1 MKDPKQKKP
10 IYLPFMIIGGILT
23 AIGAML
29 SGIILIVLSS
39 FDYGLSGGEII
50 AVMSPTLIIFAL
62 GVYLLIVGIIRCT
75 ARAKQENQV
84 RQAENS
90 PAMKQAE
97 LETEREQDRK
107 KYIDSVFELES
118 KLNEMQ
124 KKYTESGFADYE
136 TAQKKLAGISTEIAD
151 AVESRAQIQGEID
164 NLYAEAAKADKRAK
178 TASNKA
184 AQLVELCNAFK
195 AMLKKNDE
203 IPNTYI
209 TIPNFTDEEILTL
222 CPTVEMK
229 IHSMDVRDLQK
240 EFRANDKRIDEVTE
254 AYRGRYTS
262 KSNQAL
268 YSLMVIAL
276 RSELQNILYNLKYQ
290 KLEQGIDTVKV
301 MTTKYLRIA
310 CEGNQ
315 SIAPTMVK
323 FIGEI
328 EYLFITS
335 VKIEYDYYV
344 RKEQARQE
352 QLAIREQ
359 MRQEAEERKALEAE
373 RKKVEQ
379 EEQKF
384 KNQIEDVN
392 TKLSTAEGSEADEL
406 RKRLLE
412 LEAQLSNVTQKRE
425 DIVNLQNGKAG
436 NVYIISNLG
445 SFGENVFKI
454 GMTRRLD
461 PQERVDEL
469 GSASVPFGFDVH
481 SFIFSDDAVGLEN
494 ELHKR
499 LNEKRVNKVNMRKEF
514 FNVSL
519 DELEALTREISP
531 TSEFRRTMA
540 AEEYRQSISGGT
552 NYEDVTV
559 SDDDEE
565 EDDSTVA

>member
-1 MKDPKQKKP
+1 MSTMKKKKSTENYF
-10 IYLPFMIIGGILT
+10 IVGGTFTFFGALMIT
-23 AIGAML
+23 AGFVIEK
-29 SGIILIVLSS
+29 ITPILIPFIVVWSI
-39 FDYGLSGGEII
+39 GLILLLQGISALKINK
-50 AVMSPTLIIFAL
+50 LIEANEEAEKTFA
-62 GVYLLIVGIIRCT
+62 
-75 ARAKQENQV
+75 E
-84 RQAENS
+84 
-90 PAMKQAE
+90 KQAE
-97 LETEREQDRK
+97 LDAEREQDRK
-107 KYIDSVFELES
+107 KYIDSVFKLES

-124 KKYTESGFADYE
+124 KKYTESGFEDYE

-151 AVESRAQIQGEID
+151 AVESRAKIQGEID

-184 AQLVELCNAFK
+184 ARLIELCNAF
-195 AMLKKNDE
+195 ASMLKKRDE
-203 IPNTYI
+203 IPDKYF
-209 TIPNFTDEEILTL
+209 TIPNFTAEEITSL
-222 CPTVEMK
+222 CPSVEMK

-254 AYRGRYTS
+254 AYRGRYTT
-262 KSNQAL
+262 KSNQAI

-290 KLEQGIDTVKV
+290 KLEQGIDIVKV
-301 MTTKYLRIA
+301 MTTKYLKIA
-310 CEGNQ
+310 CDGNQ

-384 KNQIEDVN
+384 KNQIEEVN
-392 TKLSTAEGSEADEL
+392 TKLSTAEDSEAAEL

-412 LEAQLSNVTQKRE
+412 LEAQLSSVTQKRE

-445 SFGENVFKI
+445 SFGDNVFKI

-540 AEEYRQSISGGT
+540 AEEYRQSISGGA
-552 NYEDVTV
+552 NYEDVTE
-559 SDDDEE
+559 SDDEE

>member
-1 MKDPKQKKP
+1 MKKKKSTENYFIVGGTFTFFGALMITAGFVIEKITP
-10 IYLPFMIIGGILT
+10 LLIPF
-23 AIGAML
+23 
-29 SGIILIVLSS
+29 
-39 FDYGLSGGEII
+39 I
-50 AVMSPTLIIFAL
+50 AVWSIGLILLFQGFSAIKMNKLFEAREEAEKTFA
-62 GVYLLIVGIIRCT
+62 
-75 ARAKQENQV
+75 E
-84 RQAENS
+84 
-90 PAMKQAE
+90 KQAE
-97 LETEREQDRK
+97 LDAEREQDRK
-107 KYIDSVFELES
+107 KYIDSVFKLES
-118 KLNEMQ
+118 KFNEMQ
-124 KKYTESGFADYE
+124 KKYTESGFEDYE
-136 TAQKKLAGISTEIAD
+136 TAQKKLADISTEIAE
-151 AVESRAQIQGEID
+151 AIESRARIQGEID
-164 NLYAEAAKADKRAK
+164 SLYAEAEKADKRAK

-184 AQLVELCNAFK
+184 AKLIELCNAF
-195 AMLKKNDE
+195 ASMLKKRDE
-203 IPNTYI
+203 IPDKYF
-209 TIPNFTDEEILTL
+209 TIPNFTAEEITSL
-222 CPTVEMK
+222 CPSVEMK

-254 AYRGRYTS
+254 AYRGRYTT
-262 KSNQAL
+262 KSNQAI

-276 RSELQNILYNLKYQ
+276 RSELQNILYNLRYQ
-290 KLEQGIDTVKV
+290 KLEQGIDIVKV
-301 MTTKYLRIA
+301 MTTKYLKIA
-310 CEGNQ
+310 CDGNQ

-384 KNQIEDVN
+384 KNQIEEVN
-392 TKLSTAEGSEADEL
+392 TKLSTAEDSEAAEL

-412 LEAQLSNVTQKRE
+412 LEAQLSSVTQKRE

-445 SFGENVFKI
+445 SFGDNVFKI

-514 FNVSL
+514 FNISL

-540 AEEYRQSISGGT
+540 AEEYRQSISGNA
-552 NYEDVTV
+552 NYEDVTE
-559 SDDDEE
+559 SDDEE

>member
-1 MKDPKQKKP
+1 MKKKKSTENYFIVGGTFTFFGALMITAGFVIEKITP
-10 IYLPFMIIGGILT
+10 LLIPF
-23 AIGAML
+23 
-29 SGIILIVLSS
+29 
-39 FDYGLSGGEII
+39 I
-50 AVMSPTLIIFAL
+50 AVWSIGLILLFQGFSAIKMNKLFEAREEAEKTFA
-62 GVYLLIVGIIRCT
+62 
-75 ARAKQENQV
+75 E
-84 RQAENS
+84 
-90 PAMKQAE
+90 KQAE
-97 LETEREQDRK
+97 LDAEREQDRK
-107 KYIDSVFELES
+107 KYIDSVFKLES
-118 KLNEMQ
+118 KFNEMQ
-124 KKYTESGFADYE
+124 KKYTESGFEDYE
-136 TAQKKLAGISTEIAD
+136 TAQKKLADISTEIAE
-151 AVESRAQIQGEID
+151 AIESRARIQGEID
-164 NLYAEAAKADKRAK
+164 SLYAEAEKADKRAK

-184 AQLVELCNAFK
+184 AKLIELCNAF
-195 AMLKKNDE
+195 ASMLKKRDE
-203 IPNTYI
+203 IPDKYF
-209 TIPNFTDEEILTL
+209 TIPNFTAEEITSL
-222 CPTVEMK
+222 CPSVEMK

-254 AYRGRYTS
+254 AYRGRYTT
-262 KSNQAL
+262 KSNQAI

-290 KLEQGIDTVKV
+290 KLEQGIDIVKV
-301 MTTKYLRIA
+301 MTTKYLKIA
-310 CEGNQ
+310 CDGNQ

-384 KNQIEDVN
+384 KNQIEEVN
-392 TKLSTAEGSEADEL
+392 TKLSTAEDSEAAEL

-412 LEAQLSNVTQKRE
+412 LEAQLSSVTQKRE

-445 SFGENVFKI
+445 SFGDNVFKI

-514 FNVSL
+514 FNISL

-540 AEEYRQSISGGT
+540 AEEYRQSISGNA
-552 NYEDVTV
+552 NYEDVTE
-559 SDDDEE
+559 SDDEE

>member
-1 MKDPKQKKP
+1 MSTMKKKNSTENYFIVGGTFTFFGALMITVGFVIEKITP
-10 IYLPFMIIGGILT
+10 LLIPF
-23 AIGAML
+23 
-29 SGIILIVLSS
+29 
-39 FDYGLSGGEII
+39 I
-50 AVMSPTLIIFAL
+50 AVWSIGLILLFQGFSAIKMNKLFEAREEAEKTFA
-62 GVYLLIVGIIRCT
+62 
-75 ARAKQENQV
+75 E
-84 RQAENS
+84 
-90 PAMKQAE
+90 KQAE
-97 LETEREQDRK
+97 LDAEREQDRK
-107 KYIDSVFELES
+107 KYIDSVFKLES

-124 KKYTESGFADYE
+124 KKYTESGFDDYE

-164 NLYAEAAKADKRAK
+164 NLYAEAEKADKRAK

-184 AQLVELCNAFK
+184 AKLIELCNAF
-195 AMLKKNDE
+195 ASMLKKRDE
-203 IPNTYI
+203 IPDKYF
-209 TIPNFTDEEILTL
+209 TIPNFTAEEITSL
-222 CPTVEMK
+222 CPSVEMK

-254 AYRGRYTS
+254 AYRGRYTT
-262 KSNQAL
+262 KSNQAI

-290 KLEQGIDTVKV
+290 KLEQGIDIVKV
-301 MTTKYLRIA
+301 MTTKYLKIV
-310 CEGNQ
+310 CDGNQ

-344 RKEQARQE
+344 RKEKARQE

-384 KNQIEDVN
+384 KNQIEEVN
-392 TKLSTAEGSEADEL
+392 TKLSTAEDSEAAEL

-412 LEAQLSNVTQKRE
+412 LEAQLSSVTQKRE

-445 SFGENVFKI
+445 SFGDNVFKI

-514 FNVSL
+514 FNISL
-519 DELEALTREISP
+519 DELEALIREISP

-540 AEEYRQSISGGT
+540 AEEYRQSISGNA
-552 NYEDVTV
+552 NYEDVTE
-559 SDDDEE
+559 SDDEE

>member
-1 MKDPKQKKP
+1 MATMKKKKSTENYFIVGGTFTFFGALMITAGFVIEKITP
-10 IYLPFMIIGGILT
+10 LLIPF
-23 AIGAML
+23 
-29 SGIILIVLSS
+29 
-39 FDYGLSGGEII
+39 I
-50 AVMSPTLIIFAL
+50 AVWSIGLILLFQGFSAIKMNKLFEAREEAEKTFA
-62 GVYLLIVGIIRCT
+62 
-75 ARAKQENQV
+75 E
-84 RQAENS
+84 
-90 PAMKQAE
+90 KQAE
-97 LETEREQDRK
+97 LDAEREQDRK
-107 KYIDSVFELES
+107 KYIDSVFKLES
-118 KLNEMQ
+118 KFNEMQ
-124 KKYTESGFADYE
+124 KKYTESGFEDYE
-136 TAQKKLAGISTEIAD
+136 TAQKKLADISTEIAD

-164 NLYAEAAKADKRAK
+164 NLYAEAEKADKRAK

-184 AQLVELCNAFK
+184 AKLIELCNAF
-195 AMLKKNDE
+195 ASMLKKRDE
-203 IPNTYI
+203 IPDKYF
-209 TIPNFTDEEILTL
+209 TIPNFTAEEITSL
-222 CPTVEMK
+222 CPSVEMK

-254 AYRGRYTS
+254 AYRGRYTT
-262 KSNQAL
+262 KSNQAI

-290 KLEQGIDTVKV
+290 KLEQGIDIVKV
-301 MTTKYLRIA
+301 MTTKYLKIV
-310 CEGNQ
+310 CDGNQ

-344 RKEQARQE
+344 RKEKARQE

-384 KNQIEDVN
+384 KNQIEEVN
-392 TKLSTAEGSEADEL
+392 TKLSTAEDSEAAEL

-412 LEAQLSNVTQKRE
+412 LEAQLSSVTQKRE

-445 SFGENVFKI
+445 SFGDNVFKI

-514 FNVSL
+514 FNISL

-540 AEEYRQSISGGT
+540 AEEYRQSISGNA
-552 NYEDVTV
+552 NYEDVTE
-559 SDDDEE
+559 SDDEE

>member
-1 MKDPKQKKP
+1 MKKKKSTENYFIVGGTFTFFGALMITAGFVIEKITP
-10 IYLPFMIIGGILT
+10 LLIPF
-23 AIGAML
+23 
-29 SGIILIVLSS
+29 
-39 FDYGLSGGEII
+39 I
-50 AVMSPTLIIFAL
+50 AVWSIGLILLFQGFSAIKMNKLFEAREEAEKTFA
-62 GVYLLIVGIIRCT
+62 
-75 ARAKQENQV
+75 E
-84 RQAENS
+84 
-90 PAMKQAE
+90 KQAE
-97 LETEREQDRK
+97 LDAEREQDRK
-107 KYIDSVFELES
+107 KYIDSVFKLES
-118 KLNEMQ
+118 KFNEMQ
-124 KKYTESGFADYE
+124 KKYTESGFEDYE
-136 TAQKKLAGISTEIAD
+136 TAQKKLADISTEIAE
-151 AVESRAQIQGEID
+151 AIESRARIQGEID
-164 NLYAEAAKADKRAK
+164 SLYAEAEKADKRAK

-184 AQLVELCNAFK
+184 AKLIELCNAF
-195 AMLKKNDE
+195 ASMLKKRDE
-203 IPNTYI
+203 IPDKYF
-209 TIPNFTDEEILTL
+209 TIPNFTAEEITSL
-222 CPTVEMK
+222 CPLVEMK

-254 AYRGRYTS
+254 AYRGRYTT
-262 KSNQAL
+262 KSNQAI

-290 KLEQGIDTVKV
+290 KLEQGIDIVKV
-301 MTTKYLRIA
+301 MTTKYLKIA
-310 CEGNQ
+310 CDGNQ

-344 RKEQARQE
+344 RKEKARQE

-384 KNQIEDVN
+384 KNQIEEVN
-392 TKLSTAEGSEADEL
+392 TKLSTAEDSEAAEL

-412 LEAQLSNVTQKRE
+412 LEAQLSSVTQKRE

-445 SFGENVFKI
+445 SFGDNVFKI

-514 FNVSL
+514 FNISL

-540 AEEYRQSISGGT
+540 AEEYRQSISGNA
-552 NYEDVTV
+552 NYEDVTE
-559 SDDDEE
+559 SDDEE

>member
-1 MKDPKQKKP
+1 MKKKKSTENYFIVGGTFTFFGALMITAGFVIEKITP
-10 IYLPFMIIGGILT
+10 LLIPF
-23 AIGAML
+23 
-29 SGIILIVLSS
+29 
-39 FDYGLSGGEII
+39 I
-50 AVMSPTLIIFAL
+50 AVWSIGLILLFQGFSAIKMNKLFEVREEAEKTFA
-62 GVYLLIVGIIRCT
+62 
-75 ARAKQENQV
+75 E
-84 RQAENS
+84 
-90 PAMKQAE
+90 KQAE
-97 LETEREQDRK
+97 LDAEREQDRK
-107 KYIDSVFELES
+107 KYIDSVFKLES
-118 KLNEMQ
+118 KFNEMQ
-124 KKYTESGFADYE
+124 KKYTESGFEDYE
-136 TAQKKLAGISTEIAD
+136 TAQKKLADISTEIAE
-151 AVESRAQIQGEID
+151 AIESRARIQGEID
-164 NLYAEAAKADKRAK
+164 SLYAEAEKADKRAK

-184 AQLVELCNAFK
+184 AKLIELCNAF
-195 AMLKKNDE
+195 ASMLKKRDE
-203 IPNTYI
+203 IPDKYF
-209 TIPNFTDEEILTL
+209 TIPNFTAEEITSL
-222 CPTVEMK
+222 CPSVEMK

-254 AYRGRYTS
+254 AYRGRYTT
-262 KSNQAL
+262 KSNQAI

-290 KLEQGIDTVKV
+290 KLEQGIDIVKV
-301 MTTKYLRIA
+301 MTTKYLKIA
-310 CEGNQ
+310 CDGNQ

-384 KNQIEDVN
+384 KNQIEEVN
-392 TKLSTAEGSEADEL
+392 TKLSTAEDSEAAEL

-412 LEAQLSNVTQKRE
+412 LEAQLSSVTQKRE

-445 SFGENVFKI
+445 SFGDNVFKI

-514 FNVSL
+514 FNISL

-540 AEEYRQSISGGT
+540 AEEYRQSISGNA
-552 NYEDVTV
+552 NYEDVTE
-559 SDDDEE
+559 SDDEE

>member
-1 MKDPKQKKP
+1 MKKKKSTENYFIVGGTFTFFGALMITAGFVIEKITP
-10 IYLPFMIIGGILT
+10 LLIPF
-23 AIGAML
+23 
-29 SGIILIVLSS
+29 
-39 FDYGLSGGEII
+39 I
-50 AVMSPTLIIFAL
+50 AVWSIGLILLFQGFSAIKMNKLFEAREEAEKTFA
-62 GVYLLIVGIIRCT
+62 
-75 ARAKQENQV
+75 E
-84 RQAENS
+84 
-90 PAMKQAE
+90 KQAE
-97 LETEREQDRK
+97 LDAEREQDRK
-107 KYIDSVFELES
+107 KYIDSVFKLES
-118 KLNEMQ
+118 KFNEMQ
-124 KKYTESGFADYE
+124 KKYTESGFEDYE
-136 TAQKKLAGISTEIAD
+136 TAQKKLADISTEIAE
-151 AVESRAQIQGEID
+151 AIESRARIQGEID
-164 NLYAEAAKADKRAK
+164 SLYAEAEKADKRAK

-184 AQLVELCNAFK
+184 AKLIELCNAF
-195 AMLKKNDE
+195 ASMLKKRDE
-203 IPNTYI
+203 IPDKYF
-209 TIPNFTDEEILTL
+209 TIPNFTAEEITSL
-222 CPTVEMK
+222 CPSVEMK

-254 AYRGRYTS
+254 AYRGRYTT
-262 KSNQAL
+262 KSNQAI

-290 KLEQGIDTVKV
+290 KLEQGIDIVKV
-301 MTTKYLRIA
+301 MTTKYLKIA
-310 CEGNQ
+310 CDGNQ

-384 KNQIEDVN
+384 KNQIEEVN
-392 TKLSTAEGSEADEL
+392 TKLSTAEDSEAAEL

-412 LEAQLSNVTQKRE
+412 LEAQLSSVTQKRE

-445 SFGENVFKI
+445 SFGDNVFKI

-469 GSASVPFGFDVH
+469 GSASVPFGLDVH

-514 FNVSL
+514 FNISL

-540 AEEYRQSISGGT
+540 AEEYRQSISGNA
-552 NYEDVTV
+552 NYEDVTE
-559 SDDDEE
+559 SDDEE

>member
-1 MKDPKQKKP
+1 MKKKKSAEN
-10 IYLPFMIIGGILT
+10 YLIIGGT
-23 AIGAML
+23 FAFFGALM
-29 SGIILIVLSS
+29 
-39 FDYGLSGGEII
+39 I
-50 AVMSPTLIIFAL
+50 AAAFVIDKITP
-62 GVYLLIVGIIRCT
+62 LLIPFIVIWTVGLILLFQGNFVKKMNKVFDEKEAAEKT
-75 ARAKQENQV
+75 LADKQQ
-84 RQAENS
+84 
-90 PAMKQAE
+90 E
-97 LETEREQDRK
+97 LENEFEQKRT
-107 KYIDSVFELES
+107 ELENDLRQKQREYVDGLFYTES
-118 KLNEMQ
+118 KFNEMQ
-124 KKYTESGFADYE
+124 KKYTESGFEDYE
-136 TAQKKLAGISTEIAD
+136 TAQKKLADISKEISEAIDQKVKIQTEID
-151 AVESRAQIQGEID
+151 K
-164 NLYAEAAKADKRAK
+164 LYTEAMRADKRAK

-184 AQLVELCNAFK
+184 ARLIELCNAF
-195 AMLKKNDE
+195 AFMLKKHDE
-203 IPNTYI
+203 IPDKYI
-209 TIPNFTDEEILTL
+209 TIPNFSSSEIRDL
-222 CPTVEMK
+222 CPSVEMK

-254 AYRGRYTS
+254 AYRGRYTT
-262 KSNQAL
+262 KSNQAI
-268 YSLMVIAL
+268 YALMVIAL

-290 KLEQGIDTVKV
+290 KLDQGIDNVKA
-301 MTTKYLRIA
+301 MTAKYLQIA
-310 CEGNQ
+310 CDGNQ

-344 RKEQARQE
+344 RKEKARQE

-384 KNQIEDVN
+384 KNQIEEVN
-392 TKLSTAEGSEADEL
+392 TKLSTAEDSEAAEL

-412 LEAQLSNVTQKRE
+412 LEAQLSSVTQKRE

-445 SFGENVFKI
+445 SFGDNVFKI

-514 FNVSL
+514 FNISL

-540 AEEYRQSISGGT
+540 AEEYRQSISGNA
-552 NYEDVTV
+552 NYEDVTE
-559 SDDDEE
+559 SDDEE

>member
-1 MKDPKQKKP
+1 MSTMKKKKSTENYFIVGGTFTFFGALMITAGFVIEKITP
-10 IYLPFMIIGGILT
+10 LLIPF
-23 AIGAML
+23 
-29 SGIILIVLSS
+29 
-39 FDYGLSGGEII
+39 I
-50 AVMSPTLIIFAL
+50 AVWSIGLILLFQGFSAIKMNKLFEAREEAEKTFA
-62 GVYLLIVGIIRCT
+62 
-75 ARAKQENQV
+75 E
-84 RQAENS
+84 
-90 PAMKQAE
+90 KQAE
-97 LETEREQDRK
+97 LDAEREQDRK
-107 KYIDSVFELES
+107 KYIDSVFKLES
-118 KLNEMQ
+118 KFNEMQ
-124 KKYTESGFADYE
+124 KKYTESGFEDYE
-136 TAQKKLAGISTEIAD
+136 TAQKKLADISTEIAD

-164 NLYAEAAKADKRAK
+164 NLYAEAEKADKRAK

-184 AQLVELCNAFK
+184 AKLIELCNAF
-195 AMLKKNDE
+195 ASMLKKRDE
-203 IPNTYI
+203 IPDKYF
-209 TIPNFTDEEILTL
+209 TIPNFTAEEITSL
-222 CPTVEMK
+222 CPSVEMK

-254 AYRGRYTS
+254 AYRGRYTT
-262 KSNQAL
+262 KSNQAI

-290 KLEQGIDTVKV
+290 KLEQGIDIVKV
-301 MTTKYLRIA
+301 MTTKYLKIV
-310 CEGNQ
+310 CDGNQ

-344 RKEQARQE
+344 RKEKARQE

-384 KNQIEDVN
+384 KNQIEEVN
-392 TKLSTAEGSEADEL
+392 TKLSTAEDSEAAEL

-412 LEAQLSNVTQKRE
+412 LEAQLSSVTQKRE

-445 SFGENVFKI
+445 SFGDNVFKI

-514 FNVSL
+514 FNISL

-540 AEEYRQSISGGT
+540 AEEYRQSISGNA
-552 NYEDVTV
+552 NYEDVTE
-559 SDDDEE
+559 SDDEE

>member
-1 MKDPKQKKP
+1 MKQDKDNR
-10 IYLPFMIIGGILT
+10 LLIGGILSFFGVVS
-23 AIGAML
+23 ILG
-29 SGIILIVLSS
+29 GIAGGDASPALIVSLCFIAAGVFLMYKYLIAKKQSELDKYRNEIGQNIEKNRQEYEIYLS
-39 FDYGLSGGEII
+39 E
-50 AVMSPTLIIFAL
+50 
-62 GVYLLIVGIIRCT
+62 
-75 ARAKQENQV
+75 AK
-84 RQAENS
+84 
-90 PAMKQAE
+90 
-97 LETEREQDRK
+97 
-107 KYIDSVFELES
+107 S
-118 KLNEMQ
+118 KLDEMQ
-124 KKYTESGFADYE
+124 KKFTESGFDEYE
-136 TAQKKLAGISTEIAD
+136 TAQKKLEEIGAEITEALGQKAKIQADIAQLN
-151 AVESRAQIQGEID
+151 S
-164 NLYAEAAKADKRAK
+164 EADKADKRAK
-178 TASNKA
+178 TAANKA
-184 AQLVELCNAFK
+184 ARLVELCNAF
-195 AMLKKNDE
+195 AYMLKQHDDV
-203 IPNTYI
+203 PDRYF
-209 TIPNFTDEEILTL
+209 TISNFTEQEIHEL
-222 CPTVEMK
+222 CPTVELK

-240 EFRANDKRIDEVTE
+240 EFRVNDKRIDELTE
-254 AYRGRYTS
+254 SYRSRYTT
-262 KSNQAL
+262 KSNQAI

-276 RSELQNILYNLKYQ
+276 RAELQNILYDLKYQ
-290 KLEQGIDTVKV
+290 KLDQGIENVKS
-301 MTTKYLRIA
+301 MTAKYLQIA
-310 CEGNQ
+310 CDGNQ

-344 RKEQARQE
+344 RKEKARQE
-352 QLAIREQ
+352 QLALREQ

-384 KNQIEDVN
+384 KNQIDDIN
-392 TKLSTAEGSEADEL
+392 TKLHSAEGTEAEQL
-406 RKRLLE
+406 RKRLIE
-412 LEAQLSNVTQKRE
+412 LEAQLSSVTIKKE
-425 DIVNLQNGKAG
+425 NIVNLQNGKAG

-519 DELEALTREISP
+519 DELESLTREISP

-540 AEEYRQSISGGT
+540 AEEYRQSLSGNE
-552 NYEDVTV
+552 NYEDTV
-559 SDDDEE
+559 ESDDD

>member
-1 MKDPKQKKP
+1 MSTMKKKKSTENYFIVGGTFTFFGALMITAGFVIEKITP
-10 IYLPFMIIGGILT
+10 LLIPF
-23 AIGAML
+23 
-29 SGIILIVLSS
+29 
-39 FDYGLSGGEII
+39 I
-50 AVMSPTLIIFAL
+50 AVWSIGLILLFQGFSAIKMNKLFEAREEAEKTFA
-62 GVYLLIVGIIRCT
+62 
-75 ARAKQENQV
+75 E
-84 RQAENS
+84 
-90 PAMKQAE
+90 KQAE
-97 LETEREQDRK
+97 LDAEREQDRK
-107 KYIDSVFELES
+107 KYIDSVFKLES
-118 KLNEMQ
+118 KFNEMQ
-124 KKYTESGFADYE
+124 KKYTESGFEDYE
-136 TAQKKLAGISTEIAD
+136 TAQKKLADISTEIAE
-151 AVESRAQIQGEID
+151 AIESRARIQGEID
-164 NLYAEAAKADKRAK
+164 SLYAEAEKADKRAK

-184 AQLVELCNAFK
+184 AKLIELCNAF
-195 AMLKKNDE
+195 ASMLKKRDE
-203 IPNTYI
+203 IPDKYF
-209 TIPNFTDEEILTL
+209 TIPNFTAEEITSL
-222 CPTVEMK
+222 CPSVEMK

-254 AYRGRYTS
+254 AYRGRYTT
-262 KSNQAL
+262 KSNQAI

-290 KLEQGIDTVKV
+290 KLEQGIDIVKV
-301 MTTKYLRIA
+301 MTTKYLKIA
-310 CEGNQ
+310 CDGNQ

-384 KNQIEDVN
+384 KNQIEEVN
-392 TKLSTAEGSEADEL
+392 TKLSTAEDSEAAEL

-412 LEAQLSNVTQKRE
+412 LEAQLSSVTQKRE

-445 SFGENVFKI
+445 SFGDNVFKI

-514 FNVSL
+514 FNISL

-540 AEEYRQSISGGT
+540 AEEYRQSISGNA
-552 NYEDVTV
+552 NYEDVTE
-559 SDDDEE
+559 SDDEE

>member
-1 MKDPKQKKP
+1 MKKKKSTENYFIVGGTFTFFGALMITAGFVIEKITP
-10 IYLPFMIIGGILT
+10 LLIPF
-23 AIGAML
+23 
-29 SGIILIVLSS
+29 
-39 FDYGLSGGEII
+39 I
-50 AVMSPTLIIFAL
+50 AVWSIGLILLFQGFSAIKMNKLFEAREEAEKTFA
-62 GVYLLIVGIIRCT
+62 
-75 ARAKQENQV
+75 E
-84 RQAENS
+84 
-90 PAMKQAE
+90 KQAE
-97 LETEREQDRK
+97 LDAEREQDRK
-107 KYIDSVFELES
+107 KYIDSVFKLES
-118 KLNEMQ
+118 KFNEMQ
-124 KKYTESGFADYE
+124 KKYTESGFEDYE
-136 TAQKKLAGISTEIAD
+136 TAQKKLADISTEIAE
-151 AVESRAQIQGEID
+151 AIESRARIQGEID
-164 NLYAEAAKADKRAK
+164 SLYAEAEKADKRAK

-184 AQLVELCNAFK
+184 AKLIELCNAF
-195 AMLKKNDE
+195 ASMLKKRDE
-203 IPNTYI
+203 IPDKYF
-209 TIPNFTDEEILTL
+209 TIPNFTAEEITSL
-222 CPTVEMK
+222 CPSVEMK

-254 AYRGRYTS
+254 AYRGRYTT
-262 KSNQAL
+262 KSNQAI

-290 KLEQGIDTVKV
+290 KLEQGIDIVKV
-301 MTTKYLRIA
+301 MTTKYLKIV
-310 CEGNQ
+310 CDGNQ

-344 RKEQARQE
+344 RKEKARQE

-384 KNQIEDVN
+384 KNQIEEVN
-392 TKLSTAEGSEADEL
+392 TKLSTAEDSEAAEL

-412 LEAQLSNVTQKRE
+412 LEAQLSSVTQKRE

-445 SFGENVFKI
+445 SFGDNVFKI

-514 FNVSL
+514 FNISL

-540 AEEYRQSISGGT
+540 AEEYRQSISGNA
-552 NYEDVTV
+552 NYEDVTE
-559 SDDDEE
+559 SDDEE

>member
-1 MKDPKQKKP
+1 MKKKKSTENYFIVGGTFTFFGALMITAGFVIEKITP
-10 IYLPFMIIGGILT
+10 LLIPF
-23 AIGAML
+23 
-29 SGIILIVLSS
+29 
-39 FDYGLSGGEII
+39 I
-50 AVMSPTLIIFAL
+50 AVWSIGLILLFQGFSAIKMNKLFEAREEAEKTFA
-62 GVYLLIVGIIRCT
+62 
-75 ARAKQENQV
+75 E
-84 RQAENS
+84 
-90 PAMKQAE
+90 KQAE
-97 LETEREQDRK
+97 LDAEREQDRK
-107 KYIDSVFELES
+107 KYIDSVFKLES
-118 KLNEMQ
+118 KFNEMQ
-124 KKYTESGFADYE
+124 KKYTESGFEDYE
-136 TAQKKLAGISTEIAD
+136 TAQKKLADISTEIAE
-151 AVESRAQIQGEID
+151 AIESRAQIQGEID
-164 NLYAEAAKADKRAK
+164 NLYAEAEKADKRAK

-184 AQLVELCNAFK
+184 AKLIELCNAF
-195 AMLKKNDE
+195 ASMLKKRDE
-203 IPNTYI
+203 IPDKYF
-209 TIPNFTDEEILTL
+209 TIPNFTAEEITSL
-222 CPTVEMK
+222 CPSVEMK

-254 AYRGRYTS
+254 AYRGRYTT
-262 KSNQAL
+262 KSNQAI

-290 KLEQGIDTVKV
+290 KLEQGIDIVKV
-301 MTTKYLRIA
+301 MTTKYLKIA
-310 CEGNQ
+310 CDGNQ

-384 KNQIEDVN
+384 KNQIEEVN
-392 TKLSTAEGSEADEL
+392 TKLSTAEDSEAAEL

-412 LEAQLSNVTQKRE
+412 LEAQLSSVTQKRE

-445 SFGENVFKI
+445 SFGDNVFKI

-514 FNVSL
+514 FNISL

-540 AEEYRQSISGGT
+540 AEEYRQSISGNA
-552 NYEDVTV
+552 NYEDVTE
-559 SDDDEE
+559 SDDEE

>member
-1 MKDPKQKKP
+1 MKKKKSTENYFIVGGTFTFFGALMITAGFVIEKITP
-10 IYLPFMIIGGILT
+10 LLIPF
-23 AIGAML
+23 
-29 SGIILIVLSS
+29 
-39 FDYGLSGGEII
+39 I
-50 AVMSPTLIIFAL
+50 AVWSIGLILLFQGFSAIKMNKLFEAREEAEKTFA
-62 GVYLLIVGIIRCT
+62 
-75 ARAKQENQV
+75 E
-84 RQAENS
+84 
-90 PAMKQAE
+90 KQAE
-97 LETEREQDRK
+97 LDAEREQDRK
-107 KYIDSVFELES
+107 KYIDSVFKLES

-124 KKYTESGFADYE
+124 KKYTESGFDDYE

-151 AVESRAQIQGEID
+151 AVESRAQIQVEID
-164 NLYAEAAKADKRAK
+164 NLYAEAEKADKRAK

-184 AQLVELCNAFK
+184 AKLIELCNAF
-195 AMLKKNDE
+195 ASMLKKRDE
-203 IPNTYI
+203 IPDKYF
-209 TIPNFTDEEILTL
+209 TIPNFTAEEITSL
-222 CPTVEMK
+222 CPSVEMK

-254 AYRGRYTS
+254 AYRGRYTT
-262 KSNQAL
+262 KSNQAI

-290 KLEQGIDTVKV
+290 KLEQGIDIVKV
-301 MTTKYLRIA
+301 MTTKYLKIA
-310 CEGNQ
+310 CDGNQ

-384 KNQIEDVN
+384 KNQIEEVN
-392 TKLSTAEGSEADEL
+392 TKLSTAEDSEAAEL

-412 LEAQLSNVTQKRE
+412 LEAQLSSVTQKRE

-445 SFGENVFKI
+445 SFGDNVFKI

-514 FNVSL
+514 FNISL

-540 AEEYRQSISGGT
+540 AEEYRQSISGNA
-552 NYEDVTV
+552 NYEDVTE
-559 SDDDEE
+559 SDDEE

>member
-1 MKDPKQKKP
+1 MSTMKKKKSTENYFIVGGTFTFFGALMITAGFVIEKITP
-10 IYLPFMIIGGILT
+10 LLIPF
-23 AIGAML
+23 
-29 SGIILIVLSS
+29 
-39 FDYGLSGGEII
+39 I
-50 AVMSPTLIIFAL
+50 AVWSIGLILLFQGFSAIKMNKLFEAREEAEKTFA
-62 GVYLLIVGIIRCT
+62 
-75 ARAKQENQV
+75 E
-84 RQAENS
+84 
-90 PAMKQAE
+90 KQAE
-97 LETEREQDRK
+97 LDAEREQDRK
-107 KYIDSVFELES
+107 KYIDSVFKLES
-118 KLNEMQ
+118 KFNEMQ
-124 KKYTESGFADYE
+124 KKYTESGFEDYE
-136 TAQKKLAGISTEIAD
+136 TAQKKLADISTEIAE
-151 AVESRAQIQGEID
+151 AIESRARIQGEID
-164 NLYAEAAKADKRAK
+164 SLYAEAEKADKRAK

-184 AQLVELCNAFK
+184 AKLIELCNAF
-195 AMLKKNDE
+195 ASMLKKRDE
-203 IPNTYI
+203 IPDKYF
-209 TIPNFTDEEILTL
+209 TIPNFTAEEITSL
-222 CPTVEMK
+222 CPSVEMK

-254 AYRGRYTS
+254 AYRGRYTT
-262 KSNQAL
+262 KSNQAI

-290 KLEQGIDTVKV
+290 KLEQGIDIVKV
-301 MTTKYLRIA
+301 MTTKYLKIA
-310 CEGNQ
+310 CDGNQ

-384 KNQIEDVN
+384 KNQIEEVN
-392 TKLSTAEGSEADEL
+392 TKLSTAEDSEAAEL
-406 RKRLLE
+406 HKRLLE
-412 LEAQLSNVTQKRE
+412 LEAQLSSVTQKRE

-445 SFGENVFKI
+445 SFGDNVFKI

-514 FNVSL
+514 FNISL

-540 AEEYRQSISGGT
+540 AEEYRQSISGNA
-552 NYEDVTV
+552 NYEDVTE
-559 SDDDEE
+559 SDDEE

>member
-1 MKDPKQKKP
+1 MKSNNRD
-10 IYLPFMIIGGILT
+10 
-23 AIGAML
+23 
-29 SGIILIVLSS
+29 
-39 FDYGLSGGEII
+39 
-50 AVMSPTLIIFAL
+50 
-62 GVYLLIVGIIRCT
+62 YLLIGASLAGFGIITIIAGVSTGNISPVVFAYLVILVVGLFFIHKSITIKNRLKST
-75 ARAKQENQV
+75 ADINDIKKKLEDKQQE
-84 RQAENS
+84 
-90 PAMKQAE
+90 
-97 LETEREQDRK
+97 
-107 KYIDSVFELES
+107 YDSACADFEL
-118 KLNEMQ
+118 KLEDMNN
-124 KKYTESGFADYE
+124 KFTESGFDKFE
-136 TAQKKLAGISTEIAD
+136 TAQKELADISAQVAE
-151 AVESRAQIQGEID
+151 AVEQKSKLQSQIEQL
-164 NLYAEAAKADKRAK
+164 NSEADLADKRAK
-178 TASNKA
+178 TSTNKA
-184 AQLVELCNAFK
+184 ARLHELCNALTY
-195 AMLKKNDE
+195 MLKKQDD
-203 IPNTYI
+203 IPDTYFNVK
-209 TIPNFTDEEILTL
+209 NFTEQEITEL

-240 EFRANDKRIDEVTE
+240 EFRSNDKRIDELTKS
-254 AYRGRYTS
+254 YSSRYTT
-262 KSNQAL
+262 KANKAL
-268 YSLMVIAL
+268 YILMVIAL
-276 RSELQNILYNLKYQ
+276 RAELQNILYDLKYQ
-290 KLEQGIDTVKV
+290 KLDQGIENVKS
-301 MTTKYLRIA
+301 MTAKYLQIA
-310 CEGNQ
+310 CDGNQ

-373 RKKVEQ
+373 RKKVEH

-384 KNQIEDVN
+384 KNQIDDVN
-392 TKLSTAEGSEADEL
+392 EKLRVADETEAGEL

-412 LEAQLSNVTQKRE
+412 LEAQLSNIVIKKE
-425 DIVNLQNGKAG
+425 NIVNLQNGKAG

-499 LNEKRVNKVNMRKEF
+499 LNERRVNKVNMRKEF

-540 AEEYRQSISGGT
+540 AEEYRQSISCDT
-552 NYEDVTV
+552 NYEDVDE
-559 SDDDEE
+559 SDD
-565 EDDSTVA
+565 EDDDLDDE

>member
-1 MKDPKQKKP
+1 MKKRSVEN
-10 IYLPFMIIGGILT
+10 YFIIGGT
-23 AIGAML
+23 FAFFGALMIIA
-29 SGIILIVLSS
+29 GFVIEKITPILIPFIVVWSI
-39 FDYGLSGGEII
+39 GLILLFQGIS
-50 AVMSPTLIIFAL
+50 ALKMNKLIEAREETEKKFA
-62 GVYLLIVGIIRCT
+62 
-75 ARAKQENQV
+75 E
-84 RQAENS
+84 
-90 PAMKQAE
+90 KQAE
-97 LETEREQDRK
+97 LDAEREQDRK
-107 KYIDSVFELES
+107 KYIDSVFTLES

-124 KKYTESGFADYE
+124 KKYTESGFEDYE

-151 AVESRAQIQGEID
+151 AVESRAKIQGEID

-184 AQLVELCNAFK
+184 AKLIELCNAF
-195 AMLKKNDE
+195 ASMLKKRDE
-203 IPNTYI
+203 IPDKYF
-209 TIPNFTDEEILTL
+209 TIPNFTAEEITSL
-222 CPTVEMK
+222 CPSVEMK

-254 AYRGRYTS
+254 AYRGRYTT
-262 KSNQAL
+262 KSNQAI

-276 RSELQNILYNLKYQ
+276 RAELQNILYDLKYQ
-290 KLEQGIDTVKV
+290 KLDQGIDNVKV
-301 MTTKYLRIA
+301 MTAKYLQIA

-315 SIAPTMVK
+315 SIAPTMLK

-384 KNQIEDVN
+384 KNQINDVN

-412 LEAQLSNVTQKRE
+412 LEAQLSNVTVKKE
-425 DIVNLQNGKAG
+425 NIVNLQNGKAG

-514 FNVSL
+514 FSVSL

-540 AEEYRQSISGGT
+540 AEEYRQSISGGA
-552 NYEDVTV
+552 NYEDVTE

>member
-1 MKDPKQKKP
+1 MKKKKSTENYFIVGGTFTFFGALMITAGFVIEKITP
-10 IYLPFMIIGGILT
+10 LLIPF
-23 AIGAML
+23 
-29 SGIILIVLSS
+29 
-39 FDYGLSGGEII
+39 I
-50 AVMSPTLIIFAL
+50 AVWSIGLILLFQGFSAIKMNKLFEAREEAEKTFA
-62 GVYLLIVGIIRCT
+62 
-75 ARAKQENQV
+75 E
-84 RQAENS
+84 
-90 PAMKQAE
+90 KQAE
-97 LETEREQDRK
+97 LDAEREQDRK
-107 KYIDSVFELES
+107 KYIDSVFKLES
-118 KLNEMQ
+118 KFNEMQ
-124 KKYTESGFADYE
+124 KKYTESGFEDYE
-136 TAQKKLAGISTEIAD
+136 TAQKKLADISTEIAD

-164 NLYAEAAKADKRAK
+164 NLYAEAEKADKRAK

-184 AQLVELCNAFK
+184 AKLIELCNAF
-195 AMLKKNDE
+195 ASMLKKRDE
-203 IPNTYI
+203 IPDKYF
-209 TIPNFTDEEILTL
+209 TIPNFTAEEITSL
-222 CPTVEMK
+222 CPSVEMK

-254 AYRGRYTS
+254 AYRGRYTT
-262 KSNQAL
+262 KSNQAI

-290 KLEQGIDTVKV
+290 KLEQGIDIVKV
-301 MTTKYLRIA
+301 MTTKYLKIV
-310 CEGNQ
+310 CDGNQ

-344 RKEQARQE
+344 RKEKARQE

-384 KNQIEDVN
+384 KNQIEEVN
-392 TKLSTAEGSEADEL
+392 TKLSTAEDSEAAEL

-412 LEAQLSNVTQKRE
+412 LEAQLSSVTQKRE

-445 SFGENVFKI
+445 SFGDNVFKI

-514 FNVSL
+514 FNISL

-540 AEEYRQSISGGT
+540 AEEYRQSISGNA
-552 NYEDVTV
+552 NYEDVTE
-559 SDDDEE
+559 SDDEE